1 MDTDKATLIDSH
13 AEIEGSLKGKDAHVL
28 GRFQGTLELSG
39 RFVVGEGAR
48 VEALV
53 TADAAEI
60 AGEFKGELKV
70 RSVVLMEKARVD
82 ASLDTQ
88 NITIREGAQLNG
100 KVSAGGAPRPAPS
113 PSASPAHGPAA
124 GPPLGPPSPGVKT
137 AAG

>member
-13 AEIEGSLKGKDAHVL
+13 ADIEGSLKGKDAHVM
-28 GRFQGTLELSG
+28 GRFQGTLELTG

-82 ASLDTQ
+82 AALDTQ
-88 NITIREGAQLNG
+88 NLTIREGAQLNG
-100 KVSAGGAPRPAPS
+100 KVSAGGAPRTPAPPPPS
-113 PSASPAHGPAA
+113 PPSPPHA
-124 GPPLGPPSPGVKT
+124 GPLTPPAPGVKT

>member
-13 AEIEGSLKGKDAHVL
+13 ADIEGSLKGKDAHVL

-100 KVSAGGAPRPAPS
+100 KVSAGGAPRTPP
-113 PSASPAHGPAA
+113 PGPAS
-124 GPPLGPPSPGVKT
+124 GSVLGPPSPVKT

>member
-1 MDTDKATLIDSH
+1 MDTDKPTLIDSH
-13 AEIEGSLKGKDAHVL
+13 ADIEGSLKGKDAHVL
-28 GRFQGTLELSG
+28 GRFQGTLQLTG

-48 VEALV
+48 VEAVV

-82 ASLDTQ
+82 ATLDTQ
-88 NITIREGAQLNG
+88 SLSVREGAQLNG
-100 KVSAGGAPRPAPS
+100 RVSAGSLSRTSGAGPSMGASPGSAPAPQ
-113 PSASPAHGPAA
+113 P
-124 GPPLGPPSPGVKT
+124 PGVKT

>member
-1 MDTDKATLIDSH
+1 
-13 AEIEGSLKGKDAHVL
+13 
-28 GRFQGTLELSG
+28 
-39 RFVVGEGAR
+39 
-48 VEALV
+48 V

-100 KVSAGGAPRPAPS
+100 KVSAGGAPRHAPS
-113 PSASPAHGPAA
+113 PSPSPSPSPAPPPGPAA

>member
-1 MDTDKATLIDSH
+1 MRPTSPPPGGRMDTDKATLIDSH
-13 AEIEGSLKGKDAHVL
+13 ADVEGSLKGKDAHVM
-28 GRFQGTLELSG
+28 GRFQGTLELTG

-82 ASLDTQ
+82 AALDTQ
-88 NITIREGAQLNG
+88 NLTIREGAQLNG
-100 KVSAGGAPRPAPS
+100 KVSAGGAPRTPAPG
-113 PSASPAHGPAA
+113 PPAGAPATPPA
-124 GPPLGPPSPGVKT
+124 GP
-137 AAG
+137 